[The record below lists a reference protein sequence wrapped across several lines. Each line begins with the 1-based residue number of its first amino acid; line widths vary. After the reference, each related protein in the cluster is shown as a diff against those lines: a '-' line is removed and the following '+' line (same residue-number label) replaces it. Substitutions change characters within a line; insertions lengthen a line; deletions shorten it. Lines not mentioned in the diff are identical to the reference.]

1 LLSLLAVEADLP
13 EECEDLTSMDPGEDL
28 PIFAVATMPWEF
40 AVPTGFR
47 NERLMSVAR
56 TRDFAFVDVPWAG
69 EQYWFDRRRDP
80 GETRPLVSPP
90 PGAMPLQDALDD
102 WMADAED
109 TEGEVN
115 DPRLKEALRSI
126 GYLD

>member
-1 LLSLLAVEADLP
+1 
-13 EECEDLTSMDPGEDL
+13 
-28 PIFAVATMPWEF
+28 
-40 AVPTGFR
+40 
-47 NERLMSVAR
+47 
-56 TRDFAFVDVPWAG
+56 
-69 EQYWFDRRRDP
+69 
-80 GETRPLVSPP
+80 
-90 PGAMPLQDALDD
+90 MPLQDALDD